1 MLKLIARGGMS
12 HNVNIYQYLI
22 FFRPFSLRE
31 FCFIYC
37 IGLHSLS
44 IIKKAGLMDPNG
56 SQWIPMDPNGSQRN
70 GTWPFSQLPMYS
82 IDYIPTDIYIYIDG
96 WFYTPHVGQTKY
108 MAIVEVWHRKA
119 PSLFGCAARFRQRK
133 KIPCCLRCL
142 MSYSAAQPYGLM
154 MIDGWYQPSKWQ
166 SIGEVDQIWSDGG
179 SYCHRSQERTS
190 PFCQVDSQAETP
202 EGWHLQRGF
211 RCAGEQNGKLLWL
224 THWVTGDLGDGM
236 GSN

>member
-22 FFRPFSLRE
+22 FFPTFFAEGVLFHLLHRLAFPFHHQE
-31 FCFIYC
+31 
-37 IGLHSLS
+37 GG
-44 IIKKAGLMDPNG
+44 ADG
-56 SQWIPMDPNGSQRN
+56 SQWIPMDPSETERDHFRN
-70 GTWPFSQLPMYS
+70 SPC
-82 IDYIPTDIYIYIDG
+82 IPLTIFPQIYLYIYIDG

-108 MAIVEVWHRKA
+108 MAIVEVWHRKT

-166 SIGEVDQIWSDGG
+166 SIGEVDQIWSHGG